1 MKYFPNRAYPASP
14 GWRVFRLSLMAVGGL
29 LPVVGV
35 APSWAALPG
44 STSEPVVTAERP
56 ALSLVETAVETAP
69 LASLPPLSPAVPAV
83 VGPPA
88 SPIAVEFSDS
98 PAPLIAQE
106 PQLRPG
112 VLPNPVPPAPTI
124 FPPAVVPAPQPA
136 PLQVPDLPTPTP
148 ETPSTDV
155 PDTITVDRFEF
166 EGNTAF
172 SDAELAAI
180 TREFTGRPLSFGE
193 LLQVEAL
200 VTKTYTDAGY
210 INSGAVIPAGQT
222 FPREGAVVTV
232 QIIEGG
238 IEDIEVRGTRRL
250 RPGYVRSRLAI
261 ATKAPLNRERL
272 LEALQ
277 LLQLNLLIASISAE
291 LQAGTRPELS
301 LLKVQVSEADAFAV
315 DLFADNGRV
324 PSVGSFERGVELR
337 HGNLLGL
344 GDALALTYTNTDG
357 SNEYEFSYALP
368 VNPRNGIVRLYGSL
382 TDTEVIEAPF
392 DRIDITG
399 ESKYLELSF
408 RQPIIEKP
416 NREFALG
423 LMGSFQ
429 ESQTFLL
436 GEAFPLSPGAN
447 EDGISR
453 VTALRFFQ
461 DYLSRQPRAV
471 FAARSQFNLG
481 LDALGSTVND
491 DAPDSRFFSWR
502 GQAQYVRLLAPDT
515 LLVLRS
521 DAQLTPNSLV
531 PLEQFSV
538 GGLNSVRGYRQDSL
552 LTDNGVF
559 LSAEV
564 RIPILRIPE
573 MKRLLQVAPFIDF
586 GVGWNHASEFKVQG
600 TNTLVGTGL
609 GLIWQMSDRLSVRLD
624 WGIPLTDR
632 DDSDR
637 TWQENGIYFS
647 VRFTPF

>member
-1 MKYFPNRAYPASP
+1 MSTLGGGSNWASP
-14 GWRVFRLSLMAVGGL
+14 PANTGGTINTVG
-29 LPVVGV
+29 
-35 APSWAALPG
+35 AA
-44 STSEPVVTAERP
+44 
-56 ALSLVETAVETAP
+56 
-69 LASLPPLSPAVPAV
+69 
-83 VGPPA
+83 
-88 SPIAVEFSDS
+88 
-98 PAPLIAQE
+98 IAQDIRSE
-106 PQLRPG
+106 VGDLQRG
-112 VLPNPVPPAPTI
+112 LPNPIVPSPPV
-124 FPPAVVPAPQPA
+124 FPPAAVPAPQPD
-136 PLQVPDLPTPTP
+136 PLQVPEFSPQTP
-148 ETPSTDV
+148 EVPPSDV

-172 SDAELAAI
+172 SDAELAAV
-180 TREFTGRPLSFGE
+180 TRGFTGRPLSFGE

-238 IEDIEVRGTRRL
+238 VEAIEVRGTQRL
-250 RPGYVRSRLAI
+250 RPSYVRSRLAI
-261 ATKAPLNRERL
+261 AMQAPLSRERL

-277 LLQLNLLIASISAE
+277 LLQLNPLIESISAE

-301 LLKVQVSEADAFAV
+301 LLKVQVAEADAFAI

-337 HGNLLGL
+337 HGNLSGM

-368 VNPRNGIVRLYGSL
+368 VNPRNGTVRLYGSL
-382 TDTEVIEAPF
+382 TNTEVIEEPF

-416 NREFALG
+416 NRELALG
-423 LMGSFQ
+423 LIGSFQ

-436 GEAFPLSPGAN
+436 GEEFPLSPGAN
-447 EDGISR
+447 ENGITR
-453 VTALRFFQ
+453 VTAVRFFQ

-471 FAARSQFNLG
+471 FAARSQFNIG
-481 LDALGSTVND
+481 LDAFGATVNE

-502 GQAQYVRLLAPDT
+502 GQAQYVRLLARDT

-521 DAQLTPNSLV
+521 DVQLTPNSLI
-531 PLEQFSV
+531 PLEQISI
-538 GGLNSVRGYRQDSL
+538 GGLNSVRGYRQDAL
-552 LTDNGVF
+552 LADNGIFASV
-559 LSAEV
+559 EV
-564 RIPILRIPE
+564 RIPVLRIPDI
-573 MKRLLQVAPFIDF
+573 KGILQVAPFIDF
-586 GVGWNHASEFKVQG
+586 GVGWNHSQDYQVQG

-609 GLIWQMSDRLSVRLD
+609 GLVWQMGDRLSARLD

-632 DDSDR
+632 EDSDR

>member
-1 MKYFPNRAYPASP
+1 
-14 GWRVFRLSLMAVGGL
+14 
-29 LPVVGV
+29 
-35 APSWAALPG
+35 
-44 STSEPVVTAERP
+44 
-56 ALSLVETAVETAP
+56 
-69 LASLPPLSPAVPAV
+69 LA
-83 VGPPA
+83 
-88 SPIAVEFSDS
+88 
-98 PAPLIAQE
+98 
-106 PQLRPG
+106 
-112 VLPNPVPPAPTI
+112 
-124 FPPAVVPAPQPA
+124 
-136 PLQVPDLPTPTP
+136 VPDLPPPPTEPP
-148 ETPSTDV
+148 ETDA

-172 SDAELAAI
+172 SDAELAEV
-180 TREFTGRPLSFGE
+180 TRSFTGRSLSFGE

-210 INSGAVIPAGQT
+210 VNSGAVIPAGQT
-222 FPREGAVVTV
+222 FPREGAIVTI

-238 IEDIEVRGTRRL
+238 IEDIQVSGTRRL

-277 LLQLNLLIASISAE
+277 LLQLNPLIESISAE
-291 LQAGTRPELS
+291 LQAGTRPEAS
-301 LLKVQVSEADAFAV
+301 LLKVQVAEADAFAV

-357 SNEYEFSYALP
+357 SNQYEFSYAVP
-368 VNPRNGIVRLYGSL
+368 VNPRNGTVRLYGSL
-382 TDTEVIEAPF
+382 TDTEVIEEPF

-423 LMGSFQ
+423 MMGSFQ

-436 GEAFPLSPGAN
+436 GEEFPLSPGAN
-447 EDGISR
+447 ADGITR
-453 VTALRFFQ
+453 VSAVRFFQ
-461 DYLSRQPRAV
+461 DYLSRQPRVV
-471 FAARSQFNLG
+471 FAARSQFNVG
-481 LDALGSTVND
+481 ISAFGATVNE
-491 DAPDSRFFSWR
+491 DAPDSEFFSWR
-502 GQAQYVRLLAPDT
+502 GQAQYVRLLARDT

-521 DAQLTPNSLV
+521 DVQLTPNALV
-531 PLEQFSV
+531 PLEQISI
-538 GGLNSVRGYRQDSL
+538 GGLNSVRGYQQDTL

-559 LSAEV
+559 ASAEV
-564 RIPILRIPE
+564 RIPVLRVPKIKGILQI
-573 MKRLLQVAPFIDF
+573 APFIDF
-586 GVGWNHASEFKVQG
+586 GVGWNHSQEYQVQG
-600 TNTLVGTGL
+600 TNTLIGTGL
-609 GLIWQMSDRLSVRLD
+609 GLVWQMSDRLSARLD

-632 DDSDR
+632 EDSDR
-637 TWQENGIYFS
+637 TWQENGIYFT

>member
-1 MKYFPNRAYPASP
+1 MTLGGFLPI
-14 GWRVFRLSLMAVGGL
+14 VGSG
-29 LPVVGV
+29 
-35 APSWAALPG
+35 PSWAALPN
-44 STSEPVVTAERP
+44 TTVPEPWLTDSADAASLVVTPIVTPSLFSPSVSGGIAPPADLAVAEFRH
-56 ALSLVETAVETAP
+56 ASAYL
-69 LASLPPLSPAVPAV
+69 LAQDTRSLP
-83 VGPPA
+83 
-88 SPIAVEFSDS
+88 
-98 PAPLIAQE
+98 
-106 PQLRPG
+106 R
-112 VLPNPVPPAPTI
+112 VLPNPVPPAPSE
-124 FPPAVVPAPQPA
+124 FPPAVVPAPQPD

-155 PDTITVDRFEF
+155 PDTVTVDRFEF

-172 SDAELAAI
+172 SDAELAAV
-180 TREFTGRPLSFGE
+180 THSFTGRPLTFGE

-210 INSGAVIPAGQT
+210 VNSGAVIPAGQT
-222 FPREGAVVTV
+222 FPRAGAVVTV
-232 QIIEGG
+232 QVIEGG
-238 IEDIEVRGTRRL
+238 IEAIEVSGTRRL

-277 LLQLNLLIASISAE
+277 LLQLNPLIESISAE
-291 LQAGTRPELS
+291 LQAGTRPEAS

-337 HGNLLGL
+337 HGNLLGW

-357 SNEYEFSYALP
+357 SNQYEFSYAVP
-368 VNPRNGIVRLYGSL
+368 VNPRNGTVRLYGSL
-382 TDTEVIEAPF
+382 TDTEVIEEPF

-423 LMGSFQ
+423 MIGSFQ

-436 GEAFPLSPGAN
+436 GEKFPLSPGAN
-447 EDGISR
+447 EDGITR
-453 VTALRFFQ
+453 VTAVRFFQ

-481 LDALGSTVND
+481 LDAFGSTVNE

-502 GQAQYVRLLAPDT
+502 GQAQYVRLLAADT

-531 PLEQFSV
+531 PLEQISI
-538 GGLNSVRGYRQDSL
+538 GGLNSVRGYRQDTL

-559 LSAEV
+559 ASAEV
-564 RIPILRIPE
+564 RIPVLRVPEIKGILQI
-573 MKRLLQVAPFIDF
+573 APFIDF
-586 GVGWNHASEFKVQG
+586 GVGWNHDSAFKVQG

-609 GLIWQMSDRLSVRLD
+609 GLIWQMSNRLSARLD

-632 DDSDR
+632 EDSDR